1 MNIFPGF
8 YGFCPFYCAAIPC
21 PPPADGNGP
30 DSVKGNVHI
39 SSIYFSPEE
48 WYNEKP

>member
-21 PPPADGNGP
+21 PPPADGNAP
-30 DSVKGNVHI
+30 DNGKGNVHI
-39 SSIYFSPEE
+39 SSIYFSPEG

>member
-8 YGFCPFYCAAIPC
+8 PGFYVLPRRYPL
-21 PPPADGNGP
+21 PPADGNAP
-30 DSVKGNVHI
+30 DNVKGNVHI